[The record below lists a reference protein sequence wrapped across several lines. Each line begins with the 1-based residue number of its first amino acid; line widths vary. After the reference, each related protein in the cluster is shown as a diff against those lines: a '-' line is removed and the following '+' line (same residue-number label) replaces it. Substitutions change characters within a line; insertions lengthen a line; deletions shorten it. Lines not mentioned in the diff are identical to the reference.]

1 MKDILVIKQIIDKY
15 KRKKKRRR
23 KDSDL
28 KKGNCKKKK
37 RKKKDKGR
45 RKELEKIS
53 LKCNIYVLMRIIIG
67 VN

>member
-15 KRKKKRRR
+15 KR
-23 KDSDL
+23 
-28 KKGNCKKKK
+28 KKK